1 MKPRLIK
8 FRYFFWLIVP
18 LALWLAYQ
26 AFGLPHMIWSYS
38 SIDQGQG
45 MNPLAQRYYTQCRFV
60 GPYGQFDFFPSNGR
74 CRWVRLIK
82 QGSDQ

>member
-8 FRYFFWLIVP
+8 LRYFVWLIVP

-38 SIDQGQG
+38 WIDQGQG
-45 MNPLAQRYYTQCRFV
+45 MNPLAQRYYTHCRFV

-74 CRWVRLIK
+74 CGWVRLIK